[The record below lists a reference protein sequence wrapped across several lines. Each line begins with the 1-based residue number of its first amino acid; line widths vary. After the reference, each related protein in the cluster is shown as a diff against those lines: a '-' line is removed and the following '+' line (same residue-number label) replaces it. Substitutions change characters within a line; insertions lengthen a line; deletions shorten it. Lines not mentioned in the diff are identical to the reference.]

1 MGAGGGGAQER
12 REAAA
17 LRTAP
22 RGAAETQ
29 TDTHRHRRTHGRARS
44 RSRRPRGPAGG
55 RDPGSGRRSRAAPHR
70 AERFPRGS
78 PSECGLRQRQP
89 REGPSV
95 ASRAL
100 SVTRCRDRRPF
111 SSEAGSALPLDVN
124 ENISR
129 WGNGPRL
136 PLRFGLREFK
146 AVRGEQLRAG
156 CRTGPSEPAAEP
168 GSAPVDSTGLSHY
181 ESATSSCP
189 QAISLYLFIIC
200 IIGTVYCRVSNTAM
214 FCTSVYVGFHLFSRV
229 WHGELYYCAS
239 IKGGGGGDLSAVW
252 EAQVLK

>member
-1 MGAGGGGAQER
+1 MDRDCVCCGSVFTFLEKWMRWGLGGGGAQER

-146 AVRGEQLRAG
+146 PVRGEQLRAG

-168 GSAPVDSTGLSHY
+168 GSAPVDST
-181 ESATSSCP
+181 AVCP
-189 QAISLYLFIIC
+189 TMRVRHPLVHKQSLYIC
-200 IIGTVYCRVSNTAM
+200 
-214 FCTSVYVGFHLFSRV
+214 L
-229 WHGELYYCAS
+229 
-239 IKGGGGGDLSAVW
+239 LSA
-252 EAQVLK
+252 

>member
-1 MGAGGGGAQER
+1 MFAMVRFSLFGKMDAMGAGGGAQER

-168 GSAPVDSTGLSHY
+168 GSAPVDST
-181 ESATSSCP
+181 AVCP
-189 QAISLYLFIIC
+189 TMRVRHPLVHKQSLYIC
-200 IIGTVYCRVSNTAM
+200 
-214 FCTSVYVGFHLFSRV
+214 L
-229 WHGELYYCAS
+229 
-239 IKGGGGGDLSAVW
+239 LSA
-252 EAQVLK
+252 

>member
-1 MGAGGGGAQER
+1 MGAGGGAQER

-146 AVRGEQLRAG
+146 PVRGEQLRAG

-168 GSAPVDSTGLSHY
+168 GSAPVDST
-181 ESATSSCP
+181 AVCP
-189 QAISLYLFIIC
+189 TMRVRHPLVHKQSLYIC
-200 IIGTVYCRVSNTAM
+200 
-214 FCTSVYVGFHLFSRV
+214 L
-229 WHGELYYCAS
+229 
-239 IKGGGGGDLSAVW
+239 LSA
-252 EAQVLK
+252 

>member
-1 MGAGGGGAQER
+1 MGAGGGAQER

-29 TDTHRHRRTHGRARS
+29 TDTHRHRRTHGWARS

-146 AVRGEQLRAG
+146 PVRGEQLRAG

-168 GSAPVDSTGLSHY
+168 GSAPVDST
-181 ESATSSCP
+181 AVCP
-189 QAISLYLFIIC
+189 TMRVRHPLVHKQSLYIC
-200 IIGTVYCRVSNTAM
+200 
-214 FCTSVYVGFHLFSRV
+214 L
-229 WHGELYYCAS
+229 
-239 IKGGGGGDLSAVW
+239 LSA
-252 EAQVLK
+252 